1 MKTVLIGA
9 LSACMLGLAT
19 TAQAQTSEFMLRGF
33 ADIGST
39 TFTAE
44 RSFEAVLGDAG
55 GPVWGGGVEV
65 VLPFPIFID
74 VRASQFKQTGERVFL
89 YQGQQ
94 YDLGIPTT
102 VTITPLT
109 LVGGYRADFG
119 WRVVPYGGGG
129 VGWHRYRETSQFAEA
144 SENVD
149 ERFQGYHLL
158 GGAEFVLTRWIG
170 TAVEAEWST
179 VPDALGRDANG
190 VSKEFNETDLGGVTF
205 RVKIVIGS

>member
-1 MKTVLIGA
+1 MKRLLICA
-9 LSACMLGLAT
+9 MSAWMLGMAT
-19 TAQAQTSEFMLRGF
+19 TAHAQTSEFMLRGF

-44 RSFEAVLGDAG
+44 RSFEAILGDAG
-55 GPVWGGGVEV
+55 GTVWGGGVEV
-65 VLPFPIFID
+65 VLPFQIFVD
-74 VRASQFKQTGERVFL
+74 LRASQYKQTGERVFL
-89 YQGQQ
+89 HQGQQ
-94 YDLGIPTT
+94 FNLGIPTT

-129 VGWHRYRETSQFAEA
+129 IGWHRYRETSQFAEA

-158 GGAEFVLTRWIG
+158 GGAEFRLARWIG
-170 TAVEAEWST
+170 TAFEAEWST
-179 VPDALGRDANG
+179 VPDALGSAANS
-190 VSKEFNETDLGGVTF
+190 VSKEFDETDLGGVTF

>member
-1 MKTVLIGA
+1 MKRLLICA
-9 LSACMLGLAT
+9 MSTWMLGIAT
-19 TAQAQTSEFMLRGF
+19 TAHAQTSEFMLRGF

-39 TFTAE
+39 TFTAQ

-65 VLPFPIFID
+65 VLPFQVFVD
-74 VRASQFKQTGERVFL
+74 LRASQFKQNGERVFL
-89 YQGQQ
+89 HQGRQFN
-94 YDLGIPTT
+94 LGIPTT

-129 VGWHRYRETSQFAEA
+129 IGWHRYRETSRFAEA
-144 SENVD
+144 SEDVD

-158 GGAEFVLTRWIG
+158 GGAEFRVARWIG
-170 TAVEAEWST
+170 TAFEAEWST
-179 VPDALGRDANG
+179 VPDALGTDPTG
-190 VSKEFNETDLGGVTF
+190 VSKEFDETDLGGVTF
-205 RVKIVIGS
+205 RVKIVVGN

>member
-1 MKTVLIGA
+1 MKTRFISAV
-9 LSACMLGLAT
+9 SACVLGLAT
-19 TAQAQTSEFMLRGF
+19 SAQAQTSEFMLRGF

-39 TFTAE
+39 TFTAA

-65 VLPFPIFID
+65 VLPFAVFVD
-74 VRASQFKQTGERVFL
+74 LRASQFKQTGERVFL
-89 YQGQQ
+89 HQGQQ
-94 YDLGIPTT
+94 FNLGIPTT

-109 LVGGYRADFG
+109 LIGGYRADVG

-129 VGWHRYRETSQFAEA
+129 IGWHRYRETSRFAEG

-158 GGAEFVLTRWIG
+158 GGAEFRLARWIG
-170 TAVEAEWST
+170 TAFEAEWST
-179 VPDALGRDANG
+179 VPAALGSDTNS

>member
-1 MKTVLIGA
+1 MTRLLMCA
-9 LSACMLGLAT
+9 MSAWMLTMAT

-39 TFTAE
+39 AFTAE
-44 RSFEAVLGDAG
+44 RSFEAILGDAG
-55 GPVWGGGVEV
+55 GTVWGGGVEV
-65 VLPFPIFID
+65 VLPFPIFVD
-74 VRASQFKQTGERVFL
+74 LRASQFKRSGERVFL
-89 YQGQQ
+89 HQGQQ
-94 YDLGIPTT
+94 FNLGIPTT

-129 VGWHRYRETSQFAEA
+129 IGWHRYRETSRFAEA

-158 GGAEFVLTRWIG
+158 GGAEFRLAEWIG
-170 TAVEAEWST
+170 TAFEAEWST
-179 VPDALGRDANG
+179 VPDALGSDANS

-205 RVKIVIGS
+205 RVKIVIGR

>member
-1 MKTVLIGA
+1 MKRLLICA
-9 LSACMLGLAT
+9 MSAGVLGLAT
-19 TAQAQTSEFMLRGF
+19 TAHAQTPEFMLRGF

-65 VLPFPIFID
+65 VLPFQIFLD

-89 YQGQQ
+89 YQGEQFN
-94 YDLGIPTT
+94 LGIPTT

-129 VGWHRYRETSQFAEA
+129 VGWHRYRETSRFAEA

-170 TAVEAEWST
+170 TAFEAEWST
-179 VPDALGRDANG
+179 VPDALGRDANS
-190 VSKEFNETDLGGVTF
+190 VSKEFSETDLGGVTF

>member
-1 MKTVLIGA
+1 MKALLISA
-9 LSACMLGLAT
+9 VSACLLGLAT
-19 TAQAQTSEFMLRGF
+19 PAHAQTSEFMLRGF
-33 ADIGST
+33 ADVGST

-44 RSFEAVLGDAG
+44 RSFEAVLGDAR

-65 VLPFPIFID
+65 VLPFPVFVD
-74 VRASQFKQTGERVFL
+74 LRASQFKQTGERVFL
-89 YQGQQ
+89 YQGEQ

-109 LVGGYRADFG
+109 LIAGYRGDFG
-119 WRVVPYGGGG
+119 WRIVPYGGGG
-129 VGWHRYRETSQFAEA
+129 LGWHRYRETSRFAEA

-158 GGAEFVLTRWIG
+158 GGAEFRVARWIG
-170 TAVEAEWST
+170 TAFEAEWST
-179 VPDALGRDANG
+179 VPDALGTDANG

-205 RVKIVIGS
+205 RVKIVVGN

>member
-1 MKTVLIGA
+1 MKRFFITAMSVCA
-9 LSACMLGLAT
+9 LGLAT
-19 TAQAQTSEFMLRGF
+19 SAQAQTSEFMLRGF

-39 TFTAE
+39 AFKAQ
-44 RSFEAVLGDAG
+44 RSFEAVLGDKR
-55 GPVWGGGVEV
+55 GPVWGGGVDV
-65 VLPFPIFID
+65 VLPFSVFVD
-74 VRASQFKQTGERVFL
+74 LRASQFKQTGERVFL

-119 WRVVPYGGGG
+119 WRIVPYGGGG
-129 VGWHRYRETSQFAEA
+129 IGWHRYQETSQFAEA

-149 ERFQGYHLL
+149 ERFQGYHIL
-158 GGAEFVLTRWIG
+158 GGAEFRVTRWVG
-170 TAVEAEWST
+170 TAFETEWST
-179 VPDALGRDANG
+179 VPDALGSDPNS
-190 VSKEFNETDLGGVTF
+190 VSREFNETDLGGVTF